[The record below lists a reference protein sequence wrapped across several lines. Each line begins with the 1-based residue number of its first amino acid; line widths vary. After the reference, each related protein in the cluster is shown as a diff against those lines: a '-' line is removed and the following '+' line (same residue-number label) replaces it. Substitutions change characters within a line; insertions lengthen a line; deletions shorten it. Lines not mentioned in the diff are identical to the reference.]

1 MSGNVG
7 LGTNKGS
14 WNALTNAPAISNSTQ
29 NNSAGDY
36 YTTSVAGTSS
46 FTSRGKGQYFAVG
59 DIVVFNGAVWTK
71 NDQFSAEAGF
81 GTPSNWKDAY
91 DNHITSGTFANN
103 VITLNQRDGG
113 SFTIDLTG
121 VGGSS
126 VLYRNTFEV
135 TNGLGQNSFTL
146 STAIDHEDKTQVFID
161 GVYQQK
167 TGYSVSGTTL
177 SFDDGVVVP
186 DGSFVEIISFSSV
199 ALTESLANAKIFV
212 GDSNANAIART
223 VSGDATLAN
232 TGALTLNTVPLAKGG
247 TGATSASAARTSLG
261 LGSVATTASTD
272 YATAAQ
278 GTKADTA
285 QQPPSEGAFANGDK
299 TKLDAIEASA
309 DVTDATNVTSAGAL
323 MDSEVTNLTQVK
335 AFDSTDYATAAQG
348 TKADTAHGWGD
359 HGSGGYITGIT
370 SGSVT
375 TALGFTPYNATN
387 PSGFITGI
395 TSSNV
400 TTALGFTPY
409 NSTNPSGY
417 ITSADGGNASTL
429 DGIDSSQFLRKD
441 GNDTFN
447 GNLTV
452 GSTTRSSNTV
462 VRVLSNDSHN
472 AGFEAYGN
480 SQGTGYLY
488 VGQDASYGGG
498 ISYNGDGS
506 PLFAMY
512 ESADKITFFRRDN
525 NTTREVFSYPYNTDT
540 VTFNGAIYATNGNFS
555 GNIIGKSDNTT
566 EVGTYSTGAI
576 KRIRM
581 TQGGEIHFGDTT
593 TSNFLGLTEG
603 AVNNFGDQ
611 DRLGLYCRNELKI
624 YGNSNLLKVTI
635 PTSGNITFAEGATF
649 GGSISASNLS
659 GTNTGDQS
667 YVATSGSALTL
678 DDGNNQWNWATGS
691 HAYAPN
697 SLRLWDQYSSLG
709 GSGNPTTYGSILHF
723 SGRSGHMDSQLY
735 FGSSGELLYR
745 YNFYGNNNWNAW
757 QTLVTSNNYTSYIKL
772 PAASNHFPIGDGL
785 STTGKIKFGTDS
797 WGNNIGLESYWM
809 VLGSNS
815 NEGFKFKDDD
825 GNELLKIHGNTNS
838 AGKGLKI
845 GAVINN
851 TASGSWFGTNHAY
864 PTSELKG
871 YGAEF
876 MIGAMN
882 TSIHINYR
890 TCNGGTS
897 GHTPTDWFWRAGS
910 STSYSNHS
918 FGNVNAYGQITSHA
932 ADIERGGL
940 VYSGSTYYISLSGS
954 LSGNGTN
961 ALPTLKTN
969 FAYLYF
975 DVSGVYTG
983 YIGYNTGFVDQSDRS
998 LKENIEDIP
1007 DALSKVMNL
1016 RGRYFTWK
1024 NELQSN
1030 ERQVGFIAQEVEEQL
1045 PEVVDNGG
1053 GDTKGIAYGK
1063 VTALLVNAIKEQQ
1076 TIIED
1081 LKSRIETL
1089 EG

>member
-1 MSGNVG
+1 MALTKVTSHFITGTITNDTSGNAA
-7 LGTNKGS
+7 T
-14 WNALTNAPAISNSTQ
+14 
-29 NNSAGDY
+29 
-36 YTTSVAGTSS
+36 
-46 FTSRGKGQYFAVG
+46 
-59 DIVVFNGAVWTK
+59 
-71 NDQFSAEAGF
+71 
-81 GTPSNWKDAY
+81 
-91 DNHITSGTFANN
+91 
-103 VITLNQRDGG
+103 
-113 SFTIDLTG
+113 
-121 VGGSS
+121 
-126 VLYRNTFEV
+126 V
-135 TNGLGQNSFTL
+135 TNGIYTNESH
-146 STAIDHEDKTQVFID
+146 SNPSWI
-161 GVYQQK
+161 
-167 TGYSVSGTTL
+167 TGLAWSKITGAPTTL
-177 SFDDGVVVP
+177 SGYGITDAAPIASPSFTGGVTVGGTAVI
-186 DGSFVEIISFSSV
+186 DSSGAWVGSNSG
-199 ALTESLANAKIFV
+199 LV
-212 GDSNANAIART
+212 G
-223 VSGDATLAN
+223 ATGPQGAQGIQGITGSTGPQGIQGA
-232 TGALTLNTVPLAKGG
+232 TGAAGSTGAAGPTGSTGP
-247 TGATSASAARTSLG
+247 TGATGPAGSTS
-261 LGSVATTASTD
+261 
-272 YATAAQ
+272 Y
-278 GTKADTA
+278 
-285 QQPPSEGAFANGDK
+285 
-299 TKLDAIEASA
+299 DA
-309 DVTDATNVTSAGAL
+309 G
-323 MDSEVTNLTQVK
+323 
-335 AFDSTDYATAAQG
+335 
-348 TKADTAHGWGD
+348 
-359 HGSGGYITGIT
+359 
-370 SGSVT
+370 
-375 TALGFTPYNATN
+375 
-387 PSGFITGI
+387 
-395 TSSNV
+395 
-400 TTALGFTPY
+400 
-409 NSTNPSGY
+409 
-417 ITSADGGNASTL
+417 TL
-429 DGIDSSQFLRKD
+429 DGIDSSQFLRSD

-447 GNLTV
+447 GSLTV

-488 VGQDASYGGG
+488 VGQNASYGGG

-540 VTFNGAIYATNGNFS
+540 VTFNGAIYATSGNFS

-581 TQGGEIHFGDTT
+581 TQGGELHFGDTT

-649 GGSISASNLS
+649 GGAISASNLS

-667 YVATSGSALTL
+667 YVATAGTALTL
-678 DDGNNQWNWATGS
+678 DDGNNQWNWSTGS
-691 HAYAPN
+691 HAYAAN
-697 SLRLWDQYSSLG
+697 SLRLWDQYGTNG
-709 GSGNPTTYGSILHF
+709 GSGYPMYYGSILHYT
-723 SGRSGHMDSQLY
+723 GRNGHMDSQLF
-735 FGSSGELLYR
+735 FGSGGEILYR

-785 STTGKIKFGTDS
+785 GTTGKIKFGTDS

-815 NEGFKFKDDD
+815 NEGFKFRDDD
-825 GNELLKIHGNTNS
+825 GNELLKIHGNTNG

-845 GAVINN
+845 NAITSNTDSGA
-851 TASGSWFGTNHAY
+851 WFGRNHAY
-864 PTSELKG
+864 PTNELKG
-871 YGAEF
+871 YGSEF
-876 MIGAMN
+876 MIGAQG
-882 TSIHINYR
+882 TAIHINYR
-890 TCNGGTS
+890 TCNGGRS
-897 GHTPTDWFWRAGS
+897 GHTPTTWYWRAGS
-910 STSYSNHS
+910 SSSWSNHS
-918 FGNVNAYGQITSHA
+918 FGGVNAYGQITSHA

-1024 NELQSN
+1024 NELQSD

-1076 TIIED
+1076 AQIEL
-1081 LKSRIETL
+1081 LKQEVEL
-1089 EG
+1089 LKQ